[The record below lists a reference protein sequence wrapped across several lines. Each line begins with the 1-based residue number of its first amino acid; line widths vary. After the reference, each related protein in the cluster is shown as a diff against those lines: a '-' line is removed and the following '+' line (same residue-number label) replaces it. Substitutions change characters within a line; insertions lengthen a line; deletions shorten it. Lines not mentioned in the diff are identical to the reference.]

1 MPSIPTA
8 QFGTPSPSIGR
19 RISAFPQLTP
29 ASLEQTVLQSWAVNG
44 AAVAKFQIKTMWS
57 WNHLATLALPLVAC
71 PRFSWGCGDAT
82 CD

>member
-29 ASLEQTVLQSWAVNG
+29 ASLEQTVLQSWAVMG
-44 AAVAKFQIKTMWS
+44 RQWQSSK
-57 WNHLATLALPLVAC
+57 
-71 PRFSWGCGDAT
+71 
-82 CD
+82 